1 MEGTFWDRVLL
12 WLSQLWN
19 GFLDAAQDPVFWVC
33 VVFGGLV
40 ITWVLGF
47 VVTWVLGFILARAV
61 LGDSGFIRRA
71 WRSLKIAMWLTAI
84 IVGVFVYF
92 VFYEDWAKAI
102 SAGICA
108 LLWSYLVFRLIYQ
121 NEKAKITEDSLIW

>member
-33 VVFGGLV
+33 VVVGGL
-40 ITWVLGF
+40 
-47 VVTWVLGFILARAV
+47 VVTWVLGFILARAG

-92 VFYEDWAKAI
+92 VIYEDWAKAI

-108 LLWSYLVFRLIYQ
+108 LLVSYIVFGLIYL
-121 NEKAKITEDSLIW
+121 NEKRETPEDSLIW